1 MCSTGSFYLQ
11 NSHFYANVV
20 SLEQKDGTM
29 EWICMEFL
37 VLVPILLNNSID
49 GLIELLR
56 KLKIMK
62 RMTFNSMNDS
72 NVN

>member
-1 MCSTGSFYLQ
+1 MCSTDSFHLQ

-20 SLEQKDGTM
+20 SLEQKDATM
-29 EWICMEFL
+29 EWICKEFL

-49 GLIELLR
+49 GPIELLR

-62 RMTFNSMNDS
+62 IMTFNSMNDS